1 MIGQKSSLLSV
12 EIIAVAM
19 AAIKANA
26 LRSFLTT
33 LGIIIGVA
41 AVITMV
47 SMGEGAQRQIQDQME
62 GMGSNILSIS
72 PSRQRGSGGVRSGSA
87 RLYLDDA
94 YALRDNSGGL
104 LKVSPES
111 SSRQQVTYLRWNDH
125 LEVLGTWPEY
135 FEMNNAELAY
145 GRLFDVGEDQGR
157 RRVAVVGADVPLN
170 LGGVPPQLLLGRSI
184 QIRGITFEVI
194 GVLGRQGSA
203 TPWMNPDERV
213 YIPLNTQLYRVSGGR
228 DYLGAISVQVQ
239 TGGETRQAEVQK
251 FMDRGFAE
259 IDRILRR
266 EHQILPGEE
275 ADFDIRNWADLIETV
290 EEAAQTFTFLLA
302 GIGAVS
308 LLVGGIGI
316 MNIMLVSVTER
327 TREIGVRKAMGA
339 TRANILFQFL
349 VESLF
354 LCLLG
359 GLFGVGLGWLGSR
372 AIANMGQMETV
383 VAVDAVAV
391 ALLVSGAVGLFFG
404 IWPARRAA
412 RLDPI
417 EALRYE

>member
-1 MIGQKSSLLSV
+1 MLSL
-12 EIIAVAM
+12 EIVAVAM
-19 AAIKANA
+19 AAIRANA
-26 LRSFLTT
+26 LRSMLTT

-47 SMGEGAQRQIQDQME
+47 SMGEGAQQQIQAQIE

-72 PSRQRGSGGVRSGSA
+72 PSRQRGSGGVRSGTA

-111 SSRQQVTYLRWNDH
+111 SSRQQVTYLRWNDY

-135 FEMNNAELAY
+135 FEMNNHKLAH
-145 GRLFDVGEDQGR
+145 GRLFDVGEDHGR
-157 RRVAVVGADVPLN
+157 RRVAVIGADVPLN
-170 LGGVPPQLLLGRSI
+170 LGGTPPELLIGRSI

-194 GVLGRQGSA
+194 GVLETKGSA
-203 TPWMNPDERV
+203 TPWMNPDERI

-228 DYLGAISVQVQ
+228 DYLGAVSVQVQ
-239 TGGETRQAEVQK
+239 TGGETRQAEVQR
-251 FMDRGFAE
+251 FMDRGYAE

-275 ADFDIRNWADLIETV
+275 ADFDIRNWADLLETV
-290 EEAAQTFTFLLA
+290 EETAQTFTFLLA

-339 TRANILFQFL
+339 TRFNIMFQFL
-349 VESLF
+349 VESLA
-354 LCLLG
+354 LCLFG
-359 GLFGVGLGWLGSR
+359 GIIGVGLGWLGAELIS
-372 AIANMGQMETV
+372 NMGGMQTAVAMDAVV
-383 VAVDAVAV
+383 VALA
-391 ALLVSGAVGLFFG
+391 VSGGVGLFFG

-417 EALRYE
+417 VALRYE